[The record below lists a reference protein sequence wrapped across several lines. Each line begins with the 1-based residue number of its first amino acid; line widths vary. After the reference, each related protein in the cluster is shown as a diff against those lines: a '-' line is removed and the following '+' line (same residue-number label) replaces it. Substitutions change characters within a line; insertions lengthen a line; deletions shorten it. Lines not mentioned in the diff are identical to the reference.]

1 MSNHAVHQ
9 SSQPRKRFIW
19 LTMEPAD
26 IIELKQIVLDNDAA
40 GAEAF
45 FFRVILPQ
53 VLRKADR
60 LGLANASS
68 SSTLPSGDASHGR
81 IS

>member
-26 IIELKQIVLDNDAA
+26 IIELKQIVLDNDA
-40 GAEAF
+40 
-45 FFRVILPQ
+45 

-60 LGLANASS
+60 LGLTNASP